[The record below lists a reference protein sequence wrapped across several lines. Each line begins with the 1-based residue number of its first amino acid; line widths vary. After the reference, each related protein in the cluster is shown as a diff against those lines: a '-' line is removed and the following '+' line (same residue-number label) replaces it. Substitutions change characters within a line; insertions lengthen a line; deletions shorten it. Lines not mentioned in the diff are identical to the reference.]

1 MFNSGAGYVLNSKAL
16 KLWYETCGDSMEMYE
31 QAGSME
37 DVAMAECLRKVRV
50 VPVDT
55 RDKFGAERFHA
66 FTPSQTA
73 RLRFSAYVEYT
84 SFVLD
89 KDHSLSNI
97 YISRYDPKLPIE
109 ENEYN
114 MRMRMWVWN
123 VTEFFEPLDGLN
135 GISDTS
141 VSIVRVVGRKYD

>member
-73 RLRFSAYVEYT
+73 RLRFSAYVEYIRR
-84 SFVLD
+84 SFSTRII
-89 KDHSLSNI
+89 HS

>member
-73 RLRFSAYVEYT
+73 RLRFSAYVEYIRRSFSTRIIHSRTYIYPDTIRNFRLRRT
-84 SFVLD
+84 ST
-89 KDHSLSNI
+89 I
-97 YISRYDPKLPIE
+97 
-109 ENEYN
+109 
-114 MRMRMWVWN
+114 
-123 VTEFFEPLDGLN
+123 
-135 GISDTS
+135 
-141 VSIVRVVGRKYD
+141 